1 MQPEVG
7 ESNTEPAGHVL
18 ASVHNTALVVREKKF
33 GGHDLQTLFAVVVQG
48 ENAYWPG
55 LHLVHGMGS
64 DMEVL
69 GQWKFS
75 GHGSIVLTI
84 RQKNPLG
91 HTPGAEE
98 PSGQYAPSSHGVS
111 ISPAGQKYPAR
122 HLRWADDPAGQYIPL
137 LQGVGAV
144 DPGAQK

>member
-1 MQPEVG
+1 MQPESG

-18 ASVHNTALVVREKKF
+18 ASVQDTAFVVREKKF
-33 GGHDLQTLFAVVVQG
+33 GGHGLQTLFAVVVQG

-55 LHLVHGMGS
+55 LHLVHGRGS

-91 HTPGAEE
+91 HTPGAED
-98 PSGQYAPSSHGVS
+98 PSGQNAPSSHAVS
-111 ISPAGQKYPAR
+111 LSPAGQKYPAR
-122 HLRWADDPAGQYIPL
+122 HLRWAEDPAGQYIPL
-137 LQGVGAV
+137 SQGVGAV
-144 DPGAQK
+144 DPGAQ